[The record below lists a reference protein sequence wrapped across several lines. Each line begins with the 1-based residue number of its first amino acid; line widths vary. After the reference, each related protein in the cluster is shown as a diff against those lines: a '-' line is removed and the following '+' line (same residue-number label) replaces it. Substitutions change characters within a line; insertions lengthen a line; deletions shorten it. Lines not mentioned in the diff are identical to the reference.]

1 MKAYSLDLRRRVVAF
16 VEAKRS
22 CHAAA
27 AHFDVSVSFV
37 VKLVAAFRTTGSYA
51 PKPEGGWRYSK
62 LDPQRR
68 FLEQRMAEKPDIT
81 MPELACELARMG
93 LRIDPASLSR
103 WFRRNGYRYKKNTAG
118 IGTRS
123 PGRGGGTARMDRQAP
138 AKDAA

>member
-16 VEAKRS
+16 VEAGRS

-37 VKLVAAFRTTGSYA
+37 VKLVAALRATGSYA

-68 FLEQRMAEKPDIT
+68 YLERRMAEKPDIT
-81 MPELACELARMG
+81 MAELAFELATMG
-93 LRIDPASLSR
+93 VRIDPASLSR

-123 PGRGGGTARMDRQAP
+123 PGRGGCAPRMDRQAP
-138 AKDAA
+138 ATDAA